1 MGAPGTPGWPPV
13 SKMVMRPI
21 RLPTVAL
28 ILVGLGGCR
37 LPTPGNALQPTCHS
51 QRAGRYEAMRAASD
65 IVVAEIVEARI
76 IGGPRELVWLGE
88 PKPGLEIP
96 LHLARVQART
106 ALSLRGELPENIEFY
121 CWVWNSGKH
130 GGRRLFQ
137 PRAGSHHI
145 LFLRRTSGYLHTVGD
160 YETYGLPVPRAHVQR
175 VVAEL
180 GSPGEPDLFQRIVQA
195 LLRAELESLQTLK
208 NRYRPMDLID
218 LAGLT
223 SPFYAVSV
231 LDEFCRGFPNP
242 LGRFAA
248 CELLAREI
256 PGRCSAL
263 GVARQIQAPGLEAE
277 FILRAGAPCEGR
289 ERETAAWYRRHA
301 WPAHW
306 LEPGWRPEPERRRL
320 TMRFFASARDAD
332 LRAAA
337 CEAAR
342 SMAEA
347 ADIPECR

>member
-1 MGAPGTPGWPPV
+1 
-13 SKMVMRPI
+13 
-21 RLPTVAL
+21 
-28 ILVGLGGCR
+28 
-37 LPTPGNALQPTCHS
+37 
-51 QRAGRYEAMRAASD
+51 MRAASH
-65 IVVAEIVEARI
+65 IVVAEIVEAQM
-76 IGGPRELVWLGE
+76 IGGPRELVWLGD

-106 ALSLRGELPENIEFY
+106 ALSLRGDLPDNIELF

-137 PRAGSHHI
+137 PRSGSHHI
-145 LFLRRTSGYLHTVGD
+145 LFLRKTSGYLHTVGD
-160 YETYGLPVPRAHVQR
+160 YETYDLPLPRAHVER

-180 GSPGEPDLFQRIVQA
+180 RSSAEPDLFERIVHA
-195 LLRAELESLQTLK
+195 LLKTELESLKVLK

-223 SPFYAVSV
+223 SPFYTAAV
-231 LDEFCRGFPNP
+231 LDQFCRDFANP

-248 CELLAREI
+248 CELIAREI
-256 PGRCSAL
+256 PGRCGAL
-263 GVARQIQAPGLEAE
+263 RVARQIHAPALDAE
-277 FILRAGAPCEGR
+277 YILRGGAPCEGR
-289 ERETAAWYRRHA
+289 EQEVVAWYRERA

-306 LEPGWRPEPERRRL
+306 LESGWRPEPERRRL
-320 TMRFFASARDAD
+320 TMRFFASARDAG

-342 SMAEA
+342 TMAEA